1 MAFDLRARLR
11 LDDRMSD
18 PLRRI
23 ARQAERNQRII
34 SQLNRTTSQL
44 DRANQRW
51 IDSNGRLR
59 DGLGRFARQ
68 TESNQRA
75 MERLNRTT
83 QLTRMETGRLGDG
96 FRLLGGTA
104 RGIFSLKNAFVGLTA
119 AIGGAAAAR
128 KIFDNTIGEAA
139 KYEQSAVTIEA
150 MFKNSKKASKYMSE
164 MNKLAIDS
172 PLLNSQDIF
181 ANSKSFI
188 AFSQS
193 IPTLKKMFRLAER
206 FVALDPFQGV
216 EGAVFSMKE
225 LFSGDAMSIQK
236 RFEIGTKKEWNAIK
250 KLPVKEQIGAID
262 KLLNK
267 YRITDDLIKKMGG
280 TTLGIWN
287 QIKEKTQ
294 VILRDMGKPA
304 LKVIKKFLDEINNG
318 MSGDKLSG
326 FQKTGADIL
335 KNMTQGFINAVKGIG
350 SWISYIQNSPKFK
363 NSDLF
368 MKVSFVFEDIGKR
381 FKKWLK
387 DGGQDKL
394 NTAAKNIIE
403 ITSAAFLAN
412 QEVIITSIKSIGTAI
427 GSALVSSA
435 TDSMM
440 KSFNNSAIG
449 KYIPMATW
457 MKWIANGG
465 NYVREKIFGSG
476 SGNKKKSS
484 GTGNGSSSAG
494 KFGPKPTSY
503 ASGLTR
509 VPYNGYQATLHKNE
523 RILTP
528 EEAKEYNAGRG
539 GGNTY
544 HFGNI
549 IIQGGA
555 TDRQTARK
563 LLEAITREIELAGG
577 AGA

>member
-83 QLTRMETGRLGDG
+83 QLTRIETGRLGDG

-104 RGIFSLKNAFVGLTA
+104 RGIFSLKNAFVGLAA
-119 AIGGAAAAR
+119 AIGGTAAAR
-128 KIFDNTIGEAA
+128 KVFDNTIGEAA

-335 KNMTQGFINAVKGIG
+335 KNIATGFVESARSIGNWIQSIQNDSEFKKKTTLFGKVEWIISDIFDAFIN
-350 SWISYIQNSPKFK
+350 
-363 NSDLF
+363 
-368 MKVSFVFEDIGKR
+368 
-381 FKKWLK
+381 WL
-387 DGGQDKL
+387 DGGGSEKIAKTVDTLIQSL
-394 NTAAKNIIE
+394 AAVIE
-403 ITSAAFLAN
+403 ASTKALLPVA
-412 QEVIITSIKSIGTAI
+412 IKVGSAI
-427 GSALVSSA
+427 GSGIVQGVNKAIK
-435 TDSMM
+435 DSWVLNMLADS
-440 KSFNNSAIG
+440 KTRNEFLTNKASQFVG
-449 KYIPMATW
+449 KKVID
-457 MKWIANGG
+457 
-465 NYVREKIFGSG
+465 YVI
-476 SGNKKKSS
+476 GNKKKSS

-494 KFGPKPTSY
+494 KFGPKPKSY

>member
-23 ARQAERNQRII
+23 QRQTEQTQRII
-34 SQLNRTTSQL
+34 
-44 DRANQRW
+44 D
-51 IDSNGRLR
+51 
-59 DGLGRFARQ
+59 
-68 TESNQRA
+68 
-75 MERLNRTT
+75 RLNRSTGATT
-83 QLTRMETGRLGDG
+83 RAMGSVNRETGRLSDG
-96 FRLLGGTA
+96 FRMMGRATKS
-104 RGIFSLKNAFVGLTA
+104 IFSVKNAFLGVAA
-119 AIGGAAAAR
+119 AIGGATTAKKVFDETIGAAAR
-128 KIFDNTIGEAA
+128 R
-139 KYEQSAVTIEA
+139 EQSTVTISA
-150 MFKNSKKASKYMSE
+150 ILNDKKLGKQYMD
-164 MNKLAIDS
+164 MINKFAIDS
-172 PLLNSQDIF
+172 PIMNSEDML
-181 ANSKSFI
+181 ANSKSFLT
-188 AFSQS
+188 S
-193 IPTLKKMFRLAER
+193 IGKNMKQLEKAWSLAER
-206 FVALDPFQGV
+206 MAAIDPMQGV
-216 EGAVFSMKE
+216 EGAVFALRE
-225 LFSGDAMSIQK
+225 LFSGDAISMVQ
-236 RFEIGTKKEWNAIK
+236 RFEMPRKVMNQIK
-250 KLPVKEQIGAID
+250 KLPIKEQLKALDKYFNKIGMTQKLID
-262 KLLNK
+262 K
-267 YRITDDLIKKMGG
+267 MGN
-280 TTLGIWN
+280 TSLGLWA

-294 VILRDMGKPA
+294 LMFANMGSPA
-304 LKVIKKFLDEINNG
+304 LQVIKKFLDEINKG

-427 GSALVSSA
+427 GSALVSST

-509 VPYNGYQATLHKNE
+509 VPYDGYQATLHKNE
-523 RILTP
+523 RVLTP

-544 HFGNI
+544 QITVNVNG
-549 IIQGGA
+549 QL
-555 TDRQTARK
+555 TDRRTVDK
-563 LLEAITREIELAGG
+563 LLDAMVSKIQLAGG